1 MTDIPAPPAVDEIRS
16 IRFRD
21 GLYSRA
27 AAYGDTPAV
36 DRPATWVVNHA
47 LEAFLERV
55 DRDNARLD
63 RPDGDDVVKLGE
75 LQVGTSADIGWQ
87 TLLVDGYP
95 IPHVKVTKQED
106 GNFYLSLDDR
116 FGFIAEGWG
125 ELWRF
130 AWFLAQC
137 MAVSA
142 GYSSHG
148 PNSRRMNPY
157 GPAEDPEPVVVWPE
171 GHEHVGHATVQVT
184 LKFSMPAYG
193 ADGAEVP
200 YPLDCPPTGHWHAE
214 DTELVIDRA
223 MTEVCATLRRF
234 GASGDIEVSGPQYVR
249 PFALRR
255 LRPIPTEQTGIEP
268 ERLTTTEDHKGFS
281 EERCVRCGWVMGHR
295 PLNCQNDNTPHV
307 FPSQITEPFPQP
319 EFDLVEHELKP

>member
-1 MTDIPAPPAVDEIRS
+1 MTDIPGTPPTIADEIRS

-27 AAYGDTPAV
+27 AAYGDNPAI

-47 LEAFLERV
+47 LETFLERV

-63 RPDGDDVVKLGE
+63 RPDGDAVVKLGE
-75 LQVGTSADIGWQ
+75 LQVGTPADIGWQ
-87 TLLVDGYP
+87 TLVVDGYA

-106 GNFYLSLDDR
+106 GHFYLSLDDR
-116 FGFIAEGWG
+116 FGFVAEGWG

-142 GYSSHG
+142 GYTSHG
-148 PNSRRMNPY
+148 PNSRRMNAY
-157 GPAEDPEPVVVWPE
+157 GPAEAVEPLVVWPE

-193 ADGAEVP
+193 ADATRVD
-200 YPLDCPPTGHWHAE
+200 YPLACPPTGHWHAE
-214 DTELVIDRA
+214 DTELVVDRA
-223 MTEVCATLRRF
+223 MTELCATLRRY
-234 GASGDIEVSGPQYVR
+234 GADGEIEVSGPQYVR
-249 PFALRR
+249 PFALRGVR
-255 LRPIPTEQTGIEP
+255 SFPPGTTAAEAGLEAP
-268 ERLTTTEDHKGFS
+268 E
-281 EERCVRCGWVMGHR
+281 
-295 PLNCQNDNTPHV
+295 
-307 FPSQITEPFPQP
+307 
-319 EFDLVEHELKP
+319 LVDQS